1 MRMHWVYYFGRGL
14 IRFITYPFMFWK
26 VKGKKNLPPGPVL
39 IVCNHLHISDP
50 PYIAASIPKKA
61 VFMAKEELWDN
72 KWSRFWVENFGAFP
86 VRRKTFNRGSLR
98 TAEEWL
104 GKGISLIM
112 FPEGARSQDGQMK
125 RAFTGS
131 ALIAL
136 HSGLPVIPVAITGS
150 ENVSRLTWSFFHRP
164 TLTVTI
170 GKPLIP
176 PHCNGIPTRKQR
188 NDFSDEIMYKI
199 AELLPPAYRGVYGKE
214 KTNN

>member
-86 VRRKTFNRGSLR
+86 VRRKTFNRESLR
-98 TAEEWL
+98 TAESWL
-104 GKGISLIM
+104 DKGISLIM
-112 FPEGARSQDGQMK
+112 FPEGARSQDGQMN
-125 RAFTGS
+125 RAYTGA

-136 HSGLPVIPVAITGS
+136 HLGLPVIPVAISGS
-150 ENVSRLTWSFFHRP
+150 ENVSRLTWSFFHHP
-164 TLTVTI
+164 TIHVVI

-176 PHCNGIPTRKQR
+176 AQCNGIPTKKQR
-188 NDFSDEIMYKI
+188 NEFSDEIMYKI
-199 AELLPPAYRGVYGKE
+199 AELLPTKYRGVYGK
-214 KTNN
+214 